1 MITTTESTLFPIL
14 PESTLFPILPES
26 MTDRTKNLREIL
38 WKRACENRKDDW
50 IDKNNLPDLSKPLP
64 GKIKLEPVIIR
75 RARGIAAILEALT
88 DTKQSLK
95 TKSYTIFPGELL
107 VGIPPMGS
115 NGLGKIF
122 PDYLDDEERHM
133 ASIANRSELS
143 VLGHNVADYQKL
155 VKQGIGSI
163 LDFCNEQIQKKI
175 QDSGQTLKEEI
186 NYESLVDEIDFYQSV
201 IISCEA
207 VVEYASRFAN
217 LATTMAEK
225 ETDKQRKE
233 ELLEIA
239 RICRKVPLKPA
250 DTLQEALQSI
260 LFVHIGLR
268 AGMDQMSFGRLDQTL
283 QPYLKNTVQP
293 GVKDLAK
300 AVELVECF
308 VIKTAS
314 PLNLTT
320 DHLNEQD
327 HVDYGISMGTQA
339 WYADQ
344 RGNVNQFL
352 QNVVVGGKDLQDND
366 ATVECTHILIQAWAN
381 LNLPTPGLYV
391 RLHKK
396 SPQGLLDRIVA
407 SITRTGTV
415 PCILNDDVIIP
426 GLVNAMLEDQIG
438 KKATVEK
445 AEAEKMAYDYC
456 VDGCWEPMLNG
467 HCDMTFNMINGLL
480 ILECALNEGATLDSN
495 PMLLRGGKSSYR
507 TPPIHTY
514 KDLQE
519 ALKKNMDFFV
529 FKSAVAM
536 YNYYLLDEFVIPS
549 PLFSAFL
556 GTCLERG
563 RDKSWGG
570 TRYVFAGT
578 YLTGLPNMVNSIAAI
593 KKWVFVEGKY
603 EIKDVLGAFKYNF
616 KAPDTTPEKQAIYA
630 NMHSDF
636 LCDSPKFGSN
646 DSLTNEVAKFIT
658 DYFEQSLAEAKK
670 FADKVYRT
678 TPKDP
683 EEAKRIRRLRLT
695 AGYYGPALQ
704 ERLGK
709 KTDITVAFT
718 AGLGTFATYVLMGLG
733 RAASADRHTNDPL
746 AMNNTPPPGTI
757 DRGIGHIL
765 ATLNSLDLN
774 RFPAGA
780 PVDLCIEVENETAEG
795 RARAG
800 VVVSAAISSF
810 LKNNG
815 NILSITLGSTEQYRE
830 IYELAVRA
838 SMNDPK
844 AAEALLKWGHVNV
857 RAGGWQ
863 TPFIT
868 MSLQQQEHYTR
879 SPINALEWTLIHR
892 ED

>member
-1 MITTTESTLFPIL
+1 MNTEAVSTLFPIL
-14 PESTLFPILPES
+14 PDT
-26 MTDRTKNLREIL
+26 MTGRTQLLRQFL
-38 WKRACENRKDDW
+38 WERALENRKDDW

-64 GKIKLEPVIIR
+64 GKKKLEPVIIR

-88 DTKQSLK
+88 DPKLSLK
-95 TKSYTIFPGELL
+95 TNSYKIFPGELL

-122 PDYLDDEERHM
+122 PDYLDHEERHM

-143 VLGHNVADYQKL
+143 VLGHNAADYQKL

-163 LDFCNEQIQKKI
+163 LDLCKKQILDFEKQIQT
-175 QDSGQTLKEEI
+175 SKEESK
-186 NYESLVDEIDFYQSV
+186 NNELVDKIDFYKSV
-201 IISCEA
+201 RISCEA
-207 VVEYASRFAN
+207 VVDYAGRYAD
-217 LATTMAEK
+217 LAAQMAET
-225 ETDKQRKE
+225 ENDRQRKE

-268 AGMDQMSFGRLDQTL
+268 AGMDQTSFGRLDQTL
-283 QPYLKNTVQP
+283 QPYLKNTVKP

-308 VIKTAS
+308 VIKAAA
-314 PLNLTT
+314 PLNLTV
-320 DHLNEQD
+320 DHLNDQD

-352 QNVVVGGKDLQDND
+352 QNVVVGGKNLQDND
-366 ATVECTHILIQAWAN
+366 TTVECTHILMQAWAN
-381 LNLPTPGLYV
+381 VNLPTPGLYV

-396 SPQGLLDRIVA
+396 SPQELLDRVAA
-407 SITRTGTV
+407 SITRTGTI
-415 PCILNDDVIIP
+415 PCILNDEVIIP
-426 GLVNAMLEDQIG
+426 GLVNALVQDKTL
-438 KKATVEK
+438 KKADAK
-445 AEAEKMAYDYC
+445 KMAYDYC
-456 VDGCWEPMLNG
+456 VDGCWEPILNG
-467 HCDMTFNMINGLL
+467 QCDWTFNMINGML

-507 TPPIHTY
+507 TPSIHTY

-519 ALKKNMDFFV
+519 ALKKQIDFFV

-549 PLFSAFL
+549 PLLSAFL

-570 TRYVFAGT
+570 TRYVLGGT
-578 YLTGLPNMVNSIAAI
+578 IFSGLPNMVNSIAAI
-593 KKWVFVEGKY
+593 KKWVFDEGKY
-603 EIKDVLGAFKYNF
+603 EMKDVLGAFRYNF
-616 KAPDTTPEKQAIYA
+616 KAADTAPEKQAIYA
-630 NMHSDF
+630 NIQSDF
-636 LCDSPKFGSN
+636 FCHSPKFGSN
-646 DSLTNEVAKFIT
+646 DPLTNEVAKYIT
-658 DYFEQSLAEAKK
+658 DCFEQSLIEAKK

-683 EEAKRIRRLRLT
+683 EEAERIKHLRLT

-704 ERLGK
+704 DRLK
-709 KTDITVAFT
+709 NDITLAFT
-718 AGLGTFATYVLMGLG
+718 GGLGTFATYALMGLG

-746 AMNNTPPPGTI
+746 AMNNTPPPGTV
-757 DRGIGHIL
+757 DGGFGHIL
-765 ATLNSLDLN
+765 TTLGSLGLD

-780 PVDLCIEVENETAEG
+780 PLDLCIEAENDTDESRLKVAPL
-795 RARAG
+795 
-800 VVVSAAISSF
+800 VSAAISSF

-815 NILSITLGSTEQYRE
+815 NILSITLGHTEQYRE
-830 IYELAVRA
+830 IYQLAAR
-838 SMNDPK
+838 SSTGDTM
-844 AAEALLKWGHVNV
+844 AAQALLKWGHVTV

-879 SPINALEWTLIHR
+879 SPILP
-892 ED
+892 

>member
-1 MITTTESTLFPIL
+1 MIITTESTLSPIL
-14 PESTLFPILPES
+14 AESTLFPILPES

-38 WKRACENRKDDW
+38 WKRACENRKNDW
-50 IDKNNLPDLSKPLP
+50 IDKNNLPDLSKLE
-64 GKIKLEPVIIR
+64 GKKELEPIIIR
-75 RARGIAAILEALT
+75 RAMGIKTILEALT
-88 DTKQSLK
+88 DPKQSLK
-95 TKSYTIFPGELL
+95 TNSYIIFPGELL

-122 PDYLDDEERHM
+122 PDYLNHEERHM

-155 VKQGIGSI
+155 VKHGIRSI
-163 LDFCNEQIQKKI
+163 IEFCNEQIQGLENQIENQIENLKKKVKDFGPI
-175 QDSGQTLKEEI
+175 LMEENELDSLLDKK
-186 NYESLVDEIDFYQSV
+186 DFYQAV
-201 IISCEA
+201 IISCDS
-207 VVEYASRFAN
+207 VVDYAKSFAE
-217 LATTMAEK
+217 LAATMAEK
-225 ETDKQRKE
+225 ETDIQRKK
-233 ELLEIA
+233 ELMEIA
-239 RICRKVPLKPA
+239 RICRKVPLNPA
-250 DTLQEALQSI
+250 DTFQEALQSI
-260 LFVHIGLR
+260 LFLHIGLR

-283 QPYLKNTVQP
+283 QPYLKNTLKQD
-293 GVKDLAK
+293 VKDLAN

-320 DHLNEQD
+320 DHLNDQD

-352 QNVVVGGKDLQDND
+352 QNVVVGGKDLKEND
-366 ATVECTHILIQAWAN
+366 TTVECTHILIQAWAN
-381 LNLPTPGLYV
+381 VNLPTPGLYV
-391 RLHKK
+391 RMHKK
-396 SPQGLLDRIVA
+396 SPQELMDRVVA

-426 GLVNAMLEDQIG
+426 GLVNSMLQD
-438 KKATVEK
+438 KTVKK
-445 AEAEKMAYDYC
+445 AEAESMAYDYC
-456 VDGCWEPMLNG
+456 VDGCWEPILNG
-467 HCDMTFNMINGLL
+467 QCDWTFNMINGLL

-507 TPPIHTY
+507 TQPIHTY
-514 KDLQE
+514 DDLQD
-519 ALKKNMDFFV
+519 AFKKNMDFFV

-570 TRYVFAGT
+570 TRYIFGGT
-578 YLTGLPNMVNSIAAI
+578 ILSGLPNMVNSIAAI
-593 KKWVFVEGKY
+593 KKWVFDEEKY
-603 EIKDVLGAFKYNF
+603 EIQDVLGAFKYNF
-616 KAPDTTPEKQAIYA
+616 TAPDTAPEKQAIYA
-630 NMHSDF
+630 NIHSDF
-636 LCDSPKFGSN
+636 LCHSPKFGSN
-646 DSLTNEVAKFIT
+646 DPLTNEVGRFIN
-658 DYFEQSLAEAKK
+658 DCFKESVDEAKK

-678 TPKDP
+678 TPEDLD
-683 EEAKRIRRLRLT
+683 EAKRIRRLRLT

-704 ERLGK
+704 DRLK
-709 KTDITVAFT
+709 KDITVAFT

-733 RAASADRHTNDPL
+733 RAASADRHTNAPL
-746 AMNNTPPPGTI
+746 AMNNTPPLGTV
-757 DRGIGHIL
+757 DGGLGHIL
-765 ATLNSLDLN
+765 ATLNSLGLD

-780 PVDLCIEVENETAEG
+780 PVDLCIEAEG
-795 RARAG
+795 DMAESRARVGA
-800 VVVSAAISSF
+800 VVSAVISSF
-810 LKNNG
+810 LENNG

-830 IYELAVRA
+830 IYELALRA
-838 SMNDPK
+838 SMNDKK

-879 SPINALEWTLIHR
+879 SPIMPYSGL
-892 ED
+892 